1 MERRAAVVPRDVDVE
16 KPEAILGRA
25 LEAAREM
32 LEMDVAYVADTRRGR
47 EDYRA
52 LTGDAASF
60 GVDRSEPGPFEG
72 TYDEAMLDGRL
83 ANAVKD
89 SSLDPVVRDLE
100 STRSGHIGSY
110 VGVPVVMSDGSV
122 YGTFCCMGHDSHP
135 LLEGRDVRFMHVLA
149 GLIADQLE
157 REQRTSQAWRM
168 ATAAGSVQGLLAA
181 LEARDGYTES
191 HSRAVVGLAMAIG
204 GQLGMAAEALVDL
217 EWAALLHDIGKV
229 GISDSILRKPRKL
242 TPAEWLQMRRHPEI
256 GEGIVA
262 SMPSLAH
269 LAPVIRAEHERWDGD
284 GYPDGLKHDEIPLA
298 SRIVLVSDA
307 YNAMTSER
315 PYRTPLEPSTAM
327 AELEANAGSQ
337 FCPRT
342 VAAAL
347 GVLRADRL

>member
-1 MERRAAVVPRDVDVE
+1 MDAEN
-16 KPEAILGRA
+16 PEEILGRA
-25 LEAAREM
+25 LEAARET
-32 LEMDVAYVADTRRGR
+32 LGMDVAFVADTRRGL
-47 EDYRA
+47 EDYRV

-60 GVDRSEPGPFEG
+60 GVDASEAAPLAG
-72 TYDEAMLDGRL
+72 TYGEAMLDGRL
-83 ANAVKD
+83 ANVVQD
-89 SSLDPVVRDLE
+89 SSLEPVVRELGL
-100 STRSGHIGSY
+100 TRSGRIGSY
-110 VGVPVVMSDGSV
+110 IGVPVVMSDGTV
-122 YGTFCCMGHDSHP
+122 YGTFCCLSHEP
-135 LLEGRDVRFMHVLA
+135 HAFSEGSDVRLMHVLA
-149 GLIADQLE
+149 GLIGDQLE

-181 LEARDGYTES
+181 LEARDGYTEAHS
-191 HSRAVVGLAMAIG
+191 HAVVELAMAIG
-204 GQLGMAAEALVDL
+204 ERRDMGAEALVDL

-229 GISDSILRKPRKL
+229 GISDAILRKPRKL
-242 TPAEWLQMRRHPEI
+242 TPSEWLQMRRHPEI

-284 GYPDGLKHDEIPLA
+284 GYPDGLKHDEIPIA

-315 PYRTPLEPSTAM
+315 PYRTPLDPSMAI
-327 AELEANAGSQ
+327 AELEGNAGSQ

-347 GVLRADRL
+347 SVLRREAA